1 MIHRMHYRHLLPN
14 STAKVLLFCLLI
26 LLTLGVF
33 FRFANLDRKVYWYDE
48 TRTSIRAI
56 AAYMPTSPEA
66 VFDNRIT
73 GIEDI
78 KKYQQADPQRSIT
91 DSLYVMAKD
100 DPKHSPLYYI
110 LVGIWGRILGDSV
123 GTVRALSAIISLLG
137 FPCIYWLAIEL
148 FGSNLTAGTATALMA
163 VSPVFVLYAQ
173 EARPYTLWAVTILLS
188 SVTLLRAIRLNNR
201 ASWVIYALSIALGI
215 YTHILFNLVILS
227 HAIYVL
233 IIGYPEVSKIFAKK
247 ENTRKIWLP
256 KVWINYLLST
266 FLGLI
271 TFTPWA
277 KFIWD
282 HRDNF
287 RMSYL
292 TEQKGSLSFF
302 IKSWVLEISA
312 LFLDYKGS
320 SFIDISQGK
329 DNKFHYLI
337 YLPILILIV
346 YSIYYLIRHTPKQIW
361 LFILTLI
368 VVPIL
373 ALTLPDLISE
383 GIRSTVV
390 RYFFPFYLA
399 IQLAVAYLLSSKCFT
414 ANVSHQ
420 KLWQL
425 ITVVLIS
432 AGVVSCAISLPAK
445 TWWSKSYS
453 YYNAQVAEIINQAN
467 NPRLVVNYSWSNS
480 TQLLSLSHIL
490 EPNIQLQLLAEP
502 EVEQISLSFSPEHD
516 IFLYNPSKDFQKDIT
531 QAGFELK
538 NIHEQGQLWQLNK
551 Q

>member
-1 MIHRMHYRHLLPN
+1 MIHRMHYRHLIPN

-33 FRFANLDRKVYWYDE
+33 LRFANLDRKAYWYDE

-78 KKYQQADPQRSIT
+78 KKYQEADPQRSIT

-110 LVGIWGRILGDSV
+110 LVGIWGRIVGDSV

-173 EARPYTLWAVTILLS
+173 EARPYTLWTVTILLS

-233 IIGYPEVSKIFAKK
+233 IIGYPAVANIFAKK

-256 KVWINYLLST
+256 QVWINYLLST

-320 SFIDISQGK
+320 SFIDLSQGK
-329 DNKFHYLI
+329 DNKFHYLV

-346 YSIYYLIRHTPKQIW
+346 YSIYYLIRRTPKQIW
-361 LFILTLI
+361 LFICTLI

-390 RYFFPFYLA
+390 RYFFPSYLA

-467 NPRLVVNYSWSNS
+467 NPRLVVNYSWYNS
-480 TQLLSLSHIL
+480 TQLLSMSHIL
-490 EPNIQLQLLAEP
+490 EPKVKLQLLAEP
-502 EVEQISLSFSPEHD
+502 EVEQISLNFSPEQD
-516 IFLYNPSKDFQKDIT
+516 IFLYNPSKDFQKDIN

-538 NIHEQGQLWQLNK
+538 NIHERGQLWQLK
-551 Q
+551 K